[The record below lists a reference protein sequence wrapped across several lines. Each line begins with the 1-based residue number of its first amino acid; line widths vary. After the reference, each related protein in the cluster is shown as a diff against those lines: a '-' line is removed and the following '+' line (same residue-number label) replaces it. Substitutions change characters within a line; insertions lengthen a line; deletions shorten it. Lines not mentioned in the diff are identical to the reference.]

1 MALQARLARKDRTAL
16 DEVQRQ
22 WLTLLDPV
30 EPCRLALEALIWEKR
45 VLASDVWERIR
56 RQFEANRASW
66 ARQTMMYLPA
76 SQTPE
81 EKQMI
86 SALFKTFFQ
95 SINSKNDDRATDQ
108 VENVMSSFL
117 GKTNA
122 HKEDVASFIH
132 KIWKNDIT
140 NMNWR
145 INNDYT
151 IKKQSVGDDKYEYQV
166 QFSARQSVSSTDSS
180 QPTQSDFRINA
191 TVSPNGKFGSF
202 NMAKVIL

>member
-1 MALQARLARKDRTAL
+1 MGKVQQKELQ
-16 DEVQRQ
+16 
-22 WLTLLDPV
+22 
-30 EPCRLALEALIWEKR
+30 
-45 VLASDVWERIR
+45 
-56 RQFEANRASW
+56 
-66 ARQTMMYLPA
+66 
-76 SQTPE
+76 PE

-191 TVSPNGKFGSF
+191 TVSPNGKISSF